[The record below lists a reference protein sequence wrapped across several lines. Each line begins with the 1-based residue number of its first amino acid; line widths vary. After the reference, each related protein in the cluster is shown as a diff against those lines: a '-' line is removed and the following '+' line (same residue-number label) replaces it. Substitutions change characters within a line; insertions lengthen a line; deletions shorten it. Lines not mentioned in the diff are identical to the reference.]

1 MNDNGGTVG
10 CKVFNA
16 GMRGQKVTPF
26 LGGTRASSFWRWP
39 GTLEPGDIGALAAH
53 VDVFPTL
60 AEIAGVNLSAKVA
73 AQVEGRSL
81 MPLLRDPGAPW
92 PDRHLFTHVG
102 RWPNGKQAEHK
113 YAACSVRNT
122 RWHLVNPDPR
132 GKKNWLLFDVKADPG
147 EKTDLAGRHPEQ
159 VAAME
164 KQFEG
169 WWESVQPML
178 VNEGAKGPAINPF
191 KERYWKQ
198 FPGEK
203 PAGR

>member
-1 MNDNGGTVG
+1 ML
-10 CKVFNA
+10 F
-16 GMRGQKVTPF
+16 R
-26 LGGTRASSFWRWP
+26 S
-39 GTLEPGDIGALAAH
+39 
-53 VDVFPTL
+53 TL
-60 AEIAGVNLSAKVA
+60 AEIAGVNLPAKVA